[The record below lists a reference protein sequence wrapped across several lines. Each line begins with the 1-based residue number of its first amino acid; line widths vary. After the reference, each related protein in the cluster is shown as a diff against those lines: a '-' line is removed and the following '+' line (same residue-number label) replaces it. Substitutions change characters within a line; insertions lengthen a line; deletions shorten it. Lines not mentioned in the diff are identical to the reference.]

1 MVATLI
7 SFFICRYFS
16 CHIFVTRVYINLN
29 TFLNDHPT
37 VMYKTIFF
45 KKLTEMCRLCIC
57 RFIVG
62 CSARHRP
69 DAAHPAATTQREET
83 HPGRRQGRQVLRA
96 PETQQPGGEKIARR
110 PKIAGR
116 RDRDP
121 SELPGE
127 RKRYFTSTSCD
138 LERGSKLFATV
149 TAAKTFTTLMGSR
162 GQGHS
167 ILVFL
172 TYIHI
177 FSLPFLFKFC
187 YFCVHITCVTMENV
201 VTYEC

>member
-1 MVATLI
+1 
-7 SFFICRYFS
+7 
-16 CHIFVTRVYINLN
+16 
-29 TFLNDHPT
+29 
-37 VMYKTIFF
+37 
-45 KKLTEMCRLCIC
+45 MCRFYIC

-69 DAAHPAATTQREET
+69 NAAHPAATTQREET

-121 SELPGE
+121 SELPREG
-127 RKRYFTSTSCD
+127 KRHFTSAGCD
-138 LERGSKLFATV
+138 IERGGKLFATV

-172 TYIHI
+172 HIHI
-177 FSLPFLFKFC
+177 FSLPFLFRFC
-187 YFCVHITCVTMENV
+187 YFWSILRVLLWKTLLMNV
-201 VTYEC
+201 SDFLKRKAWYFIKKTTLILKVMNTI